1 MNHTGDFL
9 LARGPERVIMAR
21 DTRET
26 LDSKIRELNDAIIE
40 LAGIVDRAILGS
52 DSALADRD
60 ITHAKNIYEADKT
73 INEKRFD
80 LERQALII
88 VATQQPMATDLRR
101 LSSIIDIAGE
111 LERIG
116 DYAKGIARI
125 AMRLGDQTPLR
136 QLENIPKMAE
146 LTADMLHRAIHAFV
160 SLDEEVGLA
169 IPKEDD
175 QIDILYNLVYQDL
188 LELMIK
194 DRDNIDRATF
204 HLWVA
209 HNLERAAD
217 RVTNICERTV
227 FTTSGKLIEF
237 DRSDDESDAF

>member
-1 MNHTGDFL
+1 
-9 LARGPERVIMAR
+9 MAR

-26 LDSKIRELNDAIIE
+26 LDNKIQELNDSVLELGAIVE
-40 LAGIVDRAILGS
+40 QAILGS
-52 DSALADRD
+52 VNTLVNR
-60 ITHAKNIYEADKT
+60 
-73 INEKRFD
+73 D
-80 LERQALII
+80 LENAKIIYDGDEEINQKRYEIERKALIT

-125 AMRLGDQTPLR
+125 AMRLGDQPPLKE
-136 QLENIPKMAE
+136 LVDIPKMAQ
-146 LTADMLHRAIHAFV
+146 LTSDMLDRALVAFV
-160 SLDEEVGLA
+160 SLDEDAGRS
-169 IPKEDD
+169 IPHEDD
-175 QIDILYNLVYQDL
+175 QIDVLYNLVYQDL
-188 LELMIK
+188 LELMIA

-217 RVTNICERTV
+217 RVTNICERTI
-227 FTTSGKLIEF
+227 FTTSGEMIEF
-237 DRSDDESDAF
+237 DRSDDESEAF

>member
-1 MNHTGDFL
+1 MT
-9 LARGPERVIMAR
+9 R

-26 LDSKIRELNDAIIE
+26 LDTKIRELNDSILE
-40 LAGIVDRAILGS
+40 LGSIVEQAILGS
-52 DSALADRD
+52 VNALQER
-60 ITHAKNIYEADKT
+60 
-73 INEKRFD
+73 D
-80 LERQALII
+80 LESAKIIYDGDQAINHKRYEIERKALIT

-125 AMRLGDQTPLR
+125 VMRLGDHPPLK
-136 QLENIPKMAE
+136 QLVNIPQMAQ
-146 LTADMLHRAIHAFV
+146 LTADMLHRAIGAFIN
-160 SLDEEVGLA
+160 LDEEGGLT

-175 QIDILYNLVYQDL
+175 QVDVLYNLVYQEL
-188 LELMIK
+188 LELMIE
-194 DRDNIDRATF
+194 DRENIDRATF

-217 RVTNICERTV
+217 RVTNICERII
-227 FTTSGKLIEF
+227 FTTSGELIEF